1 MVREAANDPANIAD
15 DEAPEFL
22 GRSYNLTTWKP
33 TRAEREYFRNE
44 GPRAGAL
51 APDFEL
57 PSIDGGMVSL
67 ESMRGMP
74 VVLELGSMT

>member
-1 MVREAANDPANIAD
+1 MVHEAEGNLLQTTD
-15 DEAPEFL
+15 DVSPEFL
-22 GRSYNLTTWKP
+22 GRDYNLIIWKQ

-44 GPRAGAL
+44 GPRVGTL
-51 APDFEL
+51 APNFEL
-57 PSIDGGMVSL
+57 PSIDGGVVSL

>member
-1 MVREAANDPANIAD
+1 MVREATNDPANITD

-22 GRSYNLTTWKP
+22 GRPYNLTVWKQ
-33 TRAEREYFRNE
+33 TRAEREFFRND
-44 GPRAGAL
+44 GPRVGSL

-57 PSIDGGMVSL
+57 PAIDGGMVSL
-67 ESMRGMP
+67 ESMRGLP

>member
-1 MVREAANDPANIAD
+1 MVREAGEIPANISD
-15 DEAPEFL
+15 DEAPDFL
-22 GRSYNLTTWKP
+22 GRPYNLKIWKP

-44 GPRAGAL
+44 GPRVGTM

-57 PSIDGGMVSL
+57 PSIDGNMVSL